1 VVDVGDD
8 RDVAYVLAG
17 LEQTMEAIRRAEF
30 LRCGAS
36 QQTPSSRLE
45 FAMKVAQSF
54 SRAHCSDRGMANGG
68 LAEGV
73 RVDEGVVI
81 VGGGL
86 AAQRCA
92 ETLRRGGFAGRV
104 RIVCGEDHRPYDRP
118 PLSKGLLG
126 NDGASS
132 SSEFRPESWYL
143 EHEVELLQGARA
155 ESFDPAAHTVSLE
168 DASSVSFEQL
178 VIATGAR
185 PRRLEAFE
193 RYANVSTLRTLEDSR
208 GLQALL
214 AERRKLV
221 VIGAGFIGQEVA
233 AAARS
238 AGADVALIEIEQF
251 PLVGLLGP
259 RVGSWFAEMHRR
271 EGVEM
276 AFGQPVT
283 AINGDAVI
291 ESLTLGDG
299 RQISCDHVLIG
310 VGVVPELAWVESS
323 GLPTTGVPT
332 DLAGRTKFADV
343 YAAGDAA
350 AFHDAFLDRGVLSG
364 HWEAASRQ
372 GAQVANTILG
382 KEPAAPALSSFWS
395 DQYGLRI
402 QYLGHAQLADALTID
417 GELESRDFVALY
429 TRGEDLIAAL
439 VVGRP
444 RAVAELRDRMSH
456 MTEPAVA

>member
-1 VVDVGDD
+1 
-8 RDVAYVLAG
+8 
-17 LEQTMEAIRRAEF
+17 
-30 LRCGAS
+30 
-36 QQTPSSRLE
+36 
-45 FAMKVAQSF
+45 
-54 SRAHCSDRGMANGG
+54 
-68 LAEGV
+68 V
-73 RVDEGVVI
+73 REGVVI

-92 ETLRRGGFAGRV
+92 ETLRRGGFDGRV
-104 RIVCGEDHRPYDRP
+104 RIVCGEAHRPYDRP
-118 PLSKGLLG
+118 PLSKGLL
-126 NDGASS
+126 ASEGQS
-132 SSEFRPESWYL
+132 GSSEFRPESWYV
-143 EHEVELLQGARA
+143 EHEVELLQGCRA
-155 ESFDPAAHTVSLE
+155 ASLDPAAHTVSLE
-168 DASSVSFEQL
+168 NGSSVLFEQL

-193 RYANVSTLRTLEDSR
+193 GYTNVSTLRTLEDSR
-208 GLQALL
+208 GLQSLL
-214 AERRKLV
+214 AERRNLV

-233 AAARS
+233 AAARG
-238 AGADVALIEIEQF
+238 AGAVVALIEIEEF

-259 RVGSWFAEMHRR
+259 QLGSWFAELHRS

-276 AFGQPVT
+276 IFGQPVT
-283 AINGDAVI
+283 AVNGDTVI
-291 ESLTLGDG
+291 ESLSLGDG
-299 RQISCDHVLIG
+299 RQIACDHVLIG
-310 VGVVPELAWVESS
+310 VGVVPELAWVESA

-382 KEPAAPALSSFWS
+382 KEPSPPALSSFWS
-395 DQYGLRI
+395 DQYGVRI
-402 QYLGHAQLADALTID
+402 QYLGHAQLADGLTIEGD
-417 GELESRDFVALY
+417 LESRDFVALY
-429 TRGEDLIAAL
+429 TRGEELVAAL

-456 MTEPAVA
+456 MTEPAAV